1 MNNYQ
6 LSIKNYQ
13 LYKDSGVEWLG
24 DVPEHWEVRRIK
36 NVYQCFGSGSTP
48 ESGEPKYYENGTISW
63 LNTTDLKNS
72 NITET
77 SKKITRLALR
87 EKSLRIYPIGTL
99 AIAMYGQGDTRGNV
113 GILGIEATTN
123 QAACMM
129 YRSSNSIP
137 KYMLLWFISKKTDI
151 REINVG
157 ATQPNMNKDFV
168 RNLFIALP
176 PLSEQKAIAD
186 YLDTKTAQIDQ
197 IIQTINAQIE
207 KLKELRKTLINDIVT
222 GKIKVIE

>member
-1 MNNYQ
+1 MKIDRYQ
-6 LSIKNYQ
+6 A
-13 LYKDSGVEWLG
+13 YKDSDMKWLG
-24 DVPEHWEVRRIK
+24 EVPEHWSVLMIK
-36 NVYQCFGSGSTP
+36 SVYQCFGSGSTP
-48 ESGEPKYYENGTISW
+48 ESGEPKYYENGNINW
-63 LNTTDLKNS
+63 LNTTDLKNGD
-72 NITET
+72 ITET
-77 SKKITRLALR
+77 SKKITRLALL
-87 EKSLRIYPIGTL
+87 EKSLKVYPIGTL

-137 KYMLLWFISKKTDI
+137 KYMLLWFVSKKTDI

-176 PLSEQKAIAD
+176 PGSFHS
-186 YLDTKTAQIDQ
+186 
-197 IIQTINAQIE
+197 
-207 KLKELRKTLINDIVT
+207 RFR
-222 GKIKVIE
+222 